1 MSYTITEYDKN
12 LILQGVLRYYV
23 KIEILNENGTVYGEL
38 IGTVVG
44 SGSASIDASSHNRRQ
59 FSIVLSPT
67 EQSIDISQNNLL
79 WINKEA
85 KMSIM
90 IYSFRDK
97 SYHEYPFG
105 KFIFANMDGAYNAT
119 TNQLT
124 VNGIDFYA
132 KLDGTQNGQFGT
144 ETTIPAYDEDS
155 SGTPTRYNTIE
166 DALIKTITQVANID
180 KYNIGDIG
188 EYMAM
193 PQYNTNWKTYRAEH
207 PNWNYIP
214 YDLEFSRGDYVSSM
228 IDKMVNLY
236 PNYDYFFDETGIL
249 TVKMI
254 PSSYEDSVL
263 LDYDYIKKV
272 LVADNTESSSI
283 VPTSVRNIC
292 EVWGQT
298 IDTDYYS
305 DTVTKSGSIY
315 NITCSGYESYSY
327 GDKLAIKVPS
337 TNDNG
342 QYIKVGSLSSI
353 QIYDEGTDTPI
364 SASVFESGKVYSF
377 RYYKSYV
384 NGSYIE
390 RFYYL
395 GQWEVHAMNVITD
408 GTVITNG
415 YTYNGTT
422 IDKYSKKYFQT
433 VYNCNSVE
441 LTVIPDSP
449 FTVQKIGERLD
460 TKMDSEYEDI
470 TSDSMAIVRAKYEN
484 WINCRLTDTIT
495 ITTILMPWITDYQ
508 KIEYKRANSD
518 EINQYIT
525 QNISHDLSSCTTTI
539 TAYRFYPLYNET

>member
-23 KIEILNENGTVYGEL
+23 KIEILNEHGTIYGEL

-44 SGSASIDASSHNRRQ
+44 SGTASIDASSHNRRQ